1 VILKYVWSIL
11 TEPRPTWGKIR
22 EEKWSAAEI
31 YIRIII
37 PLALISPVAGF
48 IEPTWFGWQIG
59 PGQPV
64 TLTYSSAMQISLAYF
79 GAILVSVFVIAMLI
93 RWMSETYGEQ
103 KAFARCLALATYT
116 AVPLFLIGVFQIYPV
131 LWVNFL
137 FGLPALAYSVYLL
150 YSGVPVMMDIPQE
163 KGFLFASAVLAVGLV
178 ALVGLLASTV
188 VLWSFGLG
196 PAFMSG

>member
-1 VILKYVWSIL
+1 MYGAFSRNPGL
-11 TEPRPTWGKIR
+11 TWGKIR
-22 EEKWSAAEI
+22 DENWSAAEI
-31 YIRIII
+31 YLRIII
-37 PLALISPVAGF
+37 PLALISPLAGF
-48 IEPTWFGWQIG
+48 IGTTQFGWQIG
-59 PGQPV
+59 PGEPV
-64 TLTYSSAMQISLAYF
+64 KLTGPSAMQISMAYF

-93 RWMSETYGEQ
+93 RWMSETYGDQ
-103 KAFARCLALATYT
+103 KPFVRTLALAAYT
-116 AVPLFLIGVFQIYPV
+116 AVPLFLIGIVQIYPV

-150 YSGVPVMMDIPQE
+150 YSGVPIMMDIPQE